1 MSDVSRD
8 RFRSTPLRAE
18 WDVVRAAG
26 VPRECFADEV
36 AIDFPS
42 VDRFV
47 ERLREGFARGG
58 AWGVHDDHAL
68 CTVTADLVVSR
79 REASVGALIPLELP
93 VRRTCASCG
102 GRGESWTDPCGA
114 CFGTGD
120 SIARHLVRVPLPP
133 GVADG
138 ARLRFRLSSPD
149 GAPMRLEVH
158 VTVPR
163 CPPGV

>member
-8 RFRSTPLRAE
+8 RFRSAPLRAG
-18 WDVVRAAG
+18 WDLVCAAG
-26 VPRECFADEV
+26 APRACFADEV

-47 ERLREGFARGG
+47 ERLRAGFARGG
-58 AWGVHDDHAL
+58 AWGADDDHAL
-68 CTVTADLVVSR
+68 RTVTADLVVSR
-79 REASVGALIPLELP
+79 REASVGALISLELP
-93 VRRTCASCG
+93 IRRTCVSCG

-120 SIARHLVRVPLPP
+120 SVARHLVRVPLPP

-138 ARLRFRLSSPD
+138 TRLRFRLSSPD
-149 GAPMRLEVH
+149 AAPMRLEVH
-158 VTVPR
+158 VTIPR
-163 CPPGV
+163 IPPGV